1 MLKGLGED
9 PVITGITGMPLSHS
23 VSPAMHNA
31 AFQALKIPGRYFL
44 LPAERDELED
54 LIALIVDLDMKGLNV
69 TIPHKQSVMELMD
82 ELDGNAS
89 KVGAVNTIVNKDGK
103 LIGKNTDITGFAR
116 SLTVSWGQHS

>member
-1 MLKGLGED
+1 MQRSK
-9 PVITGITGMPLSHS
+9 HS
-23 VSPAMHNA
+23 RSQVDT
-31 AFQALKIPGRYFL
+31 FCYLQK
-44 LPAERDELED
+44 RDELED

-89 KVGAVNTIVNKDGK
+89 KVGAVNTIVNNDGK

-116 SLTVSWGQHS
+116 SLTSAGVSIADKRALIIGAGGAARACWLIFQAPVQDCS